1 MKGAEAVPKDKQQL
15 QKIWKRF
22 IEEDDIADSRLDPFI
37 QASWMRSKKNGVNA
51 FRPGG
56 SVSEKKLEKTLKEKS
71 LLIKVSLPLMESLYA
86 LVEGSGFVVI
96 LCDETGML
104 LKVIGD
110 EETVRE
116 AKKMSFI
123 EGASW
128 NEQELGTNAIGT
140 AIVEEK
146 PLQIYAHEHYCAA
159 CHAWTCSAAPIRGK
173 QGEVIG
179 VLNMSGPFD
188 KVNPHTLGMVVSA
201 VKAIETH
208 LQLLEKSE
216 KNELMQRYLEAT
228 TNTLKDG
235 LLIMDKSGQIVK
247 INDALQQITGMDE
260 KDLTGK
266 LVFSVFKNRIFQ
278 EVLKGPAGSGDKE
291 IRLKV
296 SGKEERKH
304 VLLSIQPIDGGIGW
318 LIQFKEIHQVR
329 KFINAMT
336 GSQAKVT
343 FQEIIGQDPAFLQ
356 QIQEAKQAALTNAN
370 VLLLGESGTGKDVF
384 AQAIH
389 NAGERRNKPFIAI
402 NCGAI
407 PRDLLGSELFGYE
420 EGAFTGARKGGS
432 PGKFE
437 LADGGTIFLD
447 EIGEM
452 SLEMQVV
459 LLRVLQTKEVIRIGG
474 HRVLPVNVRI
484 IAATN
489 KKLEEEVKKETF
501 REDLFYRLNVI
512 PIQILPL
519 RERKKDIPL
528 LARYF
533 ISECGRKIGK
543 KINSF
548 SPAVK
553 EALCNYH
560 WPGNV
565 RELQNV
571 LERSIHKT
579 AGPVIELQS
588 LPNDLFRREPSK
600 HFYASKPA
608 MKKEEWKKQ
617 ALMQALMMHDNNYSR
632 AAKSLGISRST
643 LYRQLEQFQ
652 LK

>member
-1 MKGAEAVPKDKQQL
+1 MQKDKQQL
-15 QKIWKRF
+15 YEKWKRF
-22 IEEDDIADSRLDPFI
+22 IEKGEMDSRLDFFI
-37 QASWMRSKKNGVNA
+37 QTSWTRSKKSGVNA
-51 FRPGG
+51 FRRSG
-56 SVSEKKLEKTLKEKS
+56 SVAEKQLKKALKEKS
-71 LLIKVSLPLMESLYA
+71 LLIEVSLPLMESLYA
-86 LVEGSGFVVI
+86 IVEGSGFVVI

-110 EETVRE
+110 EETIRE
-116 AKKMSFI
+116 AEKMSFV

-128 NEQELGTNAIGT
+128 NERELGTNAIGT
-140 AIVEEK
+140 AIVEGQ
-146 PLQIYAHEHYCAA
+146 PLQVYAHEHYCAA
-159 CHAWTCSAAPIRGK
+159 CHAWTCSAAPILRENGDI
-173 QGEVIG
+173 IG

-201 VKAIETH
+201 VKAIEIH
-208 LQLLEKSE
+208 LQLLEKSK
-216 KNELMQRYLEAT
+216 KNEMMKRYLEAT
-228 TNTLKDG
+228 TNTLTDG
-235 LLIMDKSGQIVK
+235 LLIIDKNGRIVK
-247 INDALQQITGMDE
+247 INGALQKIAGMNE
-260 KDLTGK
+260 EEMTGK
-266 LVFSVFKNRIFQ
+266 MVASIFQNRIFDD
-278 EVLKGPAGSGDKE
+278 VLEGRARAGDKE
-291 IRLKV
+291 IRLHIN
-296 SGKEERKH
+296 GREERKH
-304 VLLSIQPIDGGIGW
+304 VLLGMQPIAGNIGW
-318 LIQFKEIHQVR
+318 LIQFKEIQQVR
-329 KFINAMT
+329 QFVNAMT
-336 GSQAKVT
+336 GSQAKIT
-343 FQEIIGQDPAFLQ
+343 FQEIIGRSPAFMT
-356 QIQEAKQAALTNAN
+356 QIQEAKQAAMTDAN

-389 NAGERRNKPFIAI
+389 NAGERRHKPFIAI

-447 EIGEM
+447 EVGEM

-489 KKLEEEVKKETF
+489 KKLKEEVRNETF

-512 PIQILPL
+512 PIRILPL
-519 RERKKDIPL
+519 RERKEDIPL
-528 LARYF
+528 LANYF
-533 ISECGRKIGK
+533 AGECSRRMGK
-543 KINSF
+543 KIDSL
-548 SPAVK
+548 SPAVN
-553 EALCNYH
+553 EVLCEYE
-560 WPGNV
+560 WRGNV
-565 RELQNV
+565 RELQNI

-579 AGPVIELQS
+579 AGPVLEVNTLPAEIFHRYTIEHSTPL
-588 LPNDLFRREPSK
+588 
-600 HFYASKPA
+600 KPA

-617 ALMQALMMHDNNYSR
+617 ALLQALSLHENNCSR

-643 LYRQLEQFQ
+643 LYRQMEQFH